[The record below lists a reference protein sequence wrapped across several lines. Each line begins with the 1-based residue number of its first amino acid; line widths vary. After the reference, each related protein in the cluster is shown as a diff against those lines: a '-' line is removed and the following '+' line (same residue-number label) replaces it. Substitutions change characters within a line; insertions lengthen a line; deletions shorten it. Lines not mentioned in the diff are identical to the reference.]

1 MCLYNDVVINL
12 RYLGH
17 ISYFFGSLS
26 DNIIGCQ
33 FEALGSGPFT
43 LLTAAW
49 VLETYFKNLSSQ
61 WKLFCWTVVLKTT
74 CLV

>member
-1 MCLYNDVVINL
+1 MCLDNDVVINL

-26 DNIIGCQ
+26 NNIIGCQ

-43 LLTAAW
+43 LLTAAGCW
-49 VLETYFKNLSSQ
+49 RRTSKIYRLIGSC
-61 WKLFCWTVVLKTT
+61 CWTVVLKST

>member
-43 LLTAAW
+43 LLTAAG
-49 VLETYFKNLSSQ
+49 
-61 WKLFCWTVVLKTT
+61 C
-74 CLV
+74 

>member
-1 MCLYNDVVINL
+1 MCLDNDVVINL

-26 DNIIGCQ
+26 NNIIGCQ
-33 FEALGSGPFT
+33 FEALGSGIFT
-43 LLTAAW
+43 LLTVAMCW
-49 VLETYFKNLSSQ
+49 RRTSKIYRLIGSC
-61 WKLFCWTVVLKTT
+61 CWTVVLKST

>member
-1 MCLYNDVVINL
+1 MCLDNDVVINL

-26 DNIIGCQ
+26 NNIIGCQ

-43 LLTAAW
+43 LLTAAG
-49 VLETYFKNLSSQ
+49 
-61 WKLFCWTVVLKTT
+61 C
-74 CLV
+74 